1 MPVYTYPLC
10 LPAAARSFDPS
21 SYCQRYVALEVMY
34 FGWNFNGFARQ
45 ENTDDTIE
53 VCRGVVA
60 RVWGSVARAR
70 VWGVVVGALWGV
82 SGFVSG

>member
-1 MPVYTYPLC
+1 
-10 LPAAARSFDPS
+10 
-21 SYCQRYVALEVMY
+21 MY

-70 VWGVVVGALWGV
+70 VWGLVARVWGSVARARVWGVVVGALWGV